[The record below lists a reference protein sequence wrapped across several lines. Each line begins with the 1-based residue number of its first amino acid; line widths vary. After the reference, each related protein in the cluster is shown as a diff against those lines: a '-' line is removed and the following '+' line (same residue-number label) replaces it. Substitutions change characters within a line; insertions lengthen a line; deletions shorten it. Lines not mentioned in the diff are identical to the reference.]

1 MQALPLLHMDSMVL
15 YWRREWSVALYHLN
29 LTLMKRSKPICIT
42 FSFSVV
48 ITRVSL
54 PSTIEYHKMKI
65 TLFKSGYFH
74 NIRIMI
80 HSQNGDTYENTHNC
94 KKDVIYH
101 PCYQRVL
108 VFQND
113 CGVQTKSPNRW
124 YSNNPDDLLIC
135 ERVLKDSCMV
145 LRKSFIL

>member
-1 MQALPLLHMDSMVL
+1 MVL
-15 YWRREWSVALYHLN
+15 YRRWEWSVALYHLN
-29 LTLMKRSKPICIT
+29 LTSTKWSKPICIT

-54 PSTIEYHKMKI
+54 PSTIKYRKI
-65 TLFKSGYFH
+65 KFTLFKSGYLQ
-74 NIRIMI
+74 NIGIMI

-108 VFQND
+108 AFQND
-113 CGVQTKSPNRW
+113 FSVQTKSPNRW
-124 YSNNPDDLLIC
+124 YSNNLDDLLIC

-145 LRKSFIL
+145 FRKSFIL